1 MAFETG
7 DSNSKG
13 GNQQQGSVVDDI
25 LHLKDDKG
33 SGQATDTTGQG
44 QGQGQGQDQA
54 QGQGQIKDQG
64 ENATVQANDTTG
76 QHNDVITGDPE
87 QVKRQ
92 ATERLSTEALDTE
105 VEQANSTGPK
115 PVPKEL
121 EGEIVFDQ
129 PAPQRE
135 VTDTTGGR
143 VESLD
148 EIIRNAGAIQKEVND
163 VVQHMDAAGA
173 RLREINAGNPSEQE
187 KDQRLL
193 RAMDSFTEAT
203 RVVTPE
209 EQEAYK
215 RQREI
220 VKKAMESETDVE
232 KLKELKI
239 IERNLNVLEHAPGF
253 TRGNAALALYQ
264 AGKIRPVEMDGQMIS
279 PARKWLE
286 DAIKADPSLIHDENF
301 HRRRREIERKFDV
314 DIAKDMIDFID
325 TSARSQGTG
334 QDRVQGQGQDQD
346 QGQGQDRPRP
356 VGDGTDNGVEQP
368 QPGNLSP
375 SRNGKSPYE
384 NAAAAFQAVS
394 VVDESGARQI
404 KWPEDPAEAQRI
416 KAQFEQAIADADA
429 GDTPNRAAL
438 EERIA
443 DAENKK
449 VQTQLET
456 SKGTE
461 TVAQTAVRV
470 TQSMTQVFGNLP
482 AEKQDPAKDLFVK
495 MNEAKTMDDY
505 RKSATELKTLVGE
518 NPEFD
523 TLMADHA
530 KAAETYINFS
540 NQSELLSRKLA
551 FEVNDSATVRSLYA
565 TALKGSG
572 NAEDQTRV
580 KELSADAY
588 GRNIDGTLIDQL
600 RSDALANGVSPAT
613 LLDAALKRPE
623 QDKDGGS
630 YGGMSLD
637 VMTAEASLL
646 FNIARGANKPEAE
659 MPDQATLTA
668 NTAAALEQ
676 FGPLFDRL
684 ENVTGGKVAESEANR
699 AKIIEQRDQLLPQEP
714 EKKTRALELQGQ
726 ISGFDGFNDTEI
738 DKARVLITPDASA
751 EDVAAARKALTD
763 GGKGEWLG
771 KFDEW
776 RGLVGDNASKLLML
790 QGLEYNNDSQTVT
803 FRDLQFRARGMHSQ
817 ALLDGGKQSEAKD
830 KLKEALDGLPEDMRG
845 QYAGSPKVSELAG
858 KVGLD
863 LAPYNPVANQGDQG
877 TGDQGQGQGQGQGT
891 LDRTADGGDASE
903 PPRDMRLA
911 NMSDTELMQSVIDAA
926 TVKVKAT
933 DAEGKVTEGIL
944 ENNDLIQKNIQPIR
958 VGLEELI
965 RRNDSI
971 AMDGKIVPFDYE
983 EEARNVAKMQ
993 EMLRTG
999 KNPDTGETV
1008 NLTDADRFQLHR
1020 GIINTFRIAQ
1030 NQVDYRLQLAE
1041 KLRVAG
1047 QYEDATRYYNE
1058 AIEKADLIK
1067 KNFMPDGKDMIKA
1080 EIELA
1085 STDTAAMDN
1094 APRFPVEAGGEPSV
1108 GYADVLNEGIA
1119 RISGAS
1125 GSSPLRL
1132 APVEARIYA
1141 ANHALGAKVENTG
1154 QFRPGVT
1161 FSENGTDKPMPVWTD
1176 TYGQRPGWSG
1186 AEGGR
1191 LIKEAVDQ
1199 FESIEGYNPLKAEN
1213 QARSQLTGQMG
1224 VLVDRAKGMSDEHLQ
1239 SFLKETSG
1247 FDQALSFGAAMTAAG
1262 LLLVATAGTRGKEG
1276 KPVVASMTRS
1286 LLRVGAAVT
1295 VAGGVHALTYKGL
1308 TGEWERPQDALFHG
1322 AASTLTAGVMYKMIR
1337 GEKGNL
1343 NLINQEWTASAMR
1356 GLSARAPRLA
1366 GMVER
1371 TGTTFGDATGKL
1383 SSQDV
1388 AKVAEAG
1395 GFETAE
1401 SLAAGFRRIGLDDLA
1416 LKFDPA
1422 TSGLKA
1428 GTRATAP
1435 EVVRIIEANGLK
1447 NNVFEMMS
1455 LVGRNTKFDAGAIA
1469 RSLEGQ
1475 GVRTLDDF
1483 VAMTERPLTSLRAGS
1498 QEIVKAGLPDETLL
1512 TDAAKSGANGL
1523 DDAFL
1528 QAAKDNKITRVGDLK
1543 KFLAEGGGYEKLT
1556 MAERWPLIQAMR
1568 NAGLEG
1574 STAMS
1579 DVAARGVQIF
1589 DVGLGSRNLGKE
1601 FRLKNTQSAAFA
1613 EASEGVAPSTVRGRV
1628 SQWGSDMW
1636 SGAKRQVQVSPL
1648 EVTEATS
1655 ARDLAR
1661 MPRQVEILQRN
1672 RNYLKG
1678 LVGLGLY
1685 RNTSRIYEL
1694 TQGGMSLGDAFVT
1707 SNFPTQHV
1715 RDNASM
1721 SEIVTAKVMG
1731 PFMSTPLAPLLT
1743 MKMFSPTGR
1752 AVPLWSS
1759 PMGKTMGTW
1768 GKTMEYIG
1776 PNQRLWQN
1784 LTSTSAS
1791 TSMDGLLARSLTG
1804 TRNAVAPM
1812 IGLSTPMAI
1821 STFFDDYGE
1830 RQFAQDVRTK
1840 LDYAGQ
1846 EEANAPFVDGHR
1858 ELKTLREYLDE
1869 QTKKASDEAA
1879 ARKAAEDEAARKR
1892 AEDAAA
1898 QNAGEQDQGNQ
1909 DQGNQDQGD
1918 QDQPKPV
1925 GNEGQPGGNVQA
1937 NPDDF

>member
-1 MAFETG
+1 MALETG
-7 DSNSKG
+7 DADSG
-13 GNQQQGSVVDDI
+13 RQQQGSVVDDI
-25 LHLKDDKG
+25 LHLKDETG
-33 SGQATDTTGQG
+33 AETTTGEGERATVQPEETTGQG
-44 QGQGQGQDQA
+44 QGERTA
-54 QGQGQIKDQG
+54 
-64 ENATVQANDTTG
+64 VQPEGTTG
-76 QHNDVITGDPE
+76 QTGDAITGDPA
-87 QVKRQ
+87 QVSRQ
-92 ATERLSTEALDTE
+92 ATERLSTEAHDTG
-105 VEQANSTGPK
+105 VEQANSGGPK

-129 PAPQRE
+129 PAPSRDT
-135 VTDTTGGR
+135 TDTTGGR
-143 VESLD
+143 VETLD

-193 RAMDSFTEAT
+193 RAMESFTEAT
-203 RVVTPE
+203 KVVTPE

-220 VKKAMESETDVE
+220 VKRAMESETDVE

-264 AGKIRPVEMDGQMIS
+264 AGKIRPVEMDGQTVS

-286 DAIKADPSLIHDENF
+286 DAIKADPSLIRDENF

-325 TSARSQGTG
+325 SSARPQGPG
-334 QDRVQGQGQDQD
+334 PERVQGQEQGQEQGQDQ
-346 QGQGQDRPRP
+346 GRTRP
-356 VGDGTDNGVEQP
+356 VGDGTESGVEQP
-368 QPGNLSP
+368 QTGNLSP

-384 NAAAAFQAVS
+384 NAAAAFQAVT
-394 VVDESGARQI
+394 VVDDAGNRQI
-404 KWPEDPAEAQRI
+404 KWPDDPAEVQRI
-416 KAQFEQAIADADA
+416 KAQFEQAMADADA

-443 DAENKK
+443 DAETKK
-449 VQTQLET
+449 VQTPIET

-461 TVAQTAVRV
+461 TVAQAAVRV

-482 AEKQDPAKDLFVK
+482 TDKQDPAKDLFVK
-495 MNEAKTMDDY
+495 MNEAKTMEDY
-505 RKSATELKTLVGE
+505 RKSATDLKTLVGE

-523 TLMADHA
+523 ALMADHA

-572 NAEDQTRV
+572 SAEDQTRV

-588 GRNIDGTLIDQL
+588 GRNIDGELIDSL
-600 RSDALANGVSPAT
+600 RTDALANGVKPAE

-623 QDKDGGS
+623 QDRDGGS

-637 VMTAEASLL
+637 VMAAEASLL
-646 FNIARGANKPEAE
+646 FNIARGANKPEGE

-668 NTAAALEQ
+668 NTAAAMEQ

-684 ENVTGGKVAESEANR
+684 STVVGGKVAEGEANR
-699 AKIIEQRDQLLPQEP
+699 GKIIEQRDQLLPQEP
-714 EKKTRALELQGQ
+714 EKKARALELQGQ
-726 ISGFDGFNDTEI
+726 ISGFEGFENGEI
-738 DKARVLITPDASA
+738 DQARVLVTPNASA
-751 EDVAAARKALTD
+751 EDVAAARKSLTD
-763 GGKGEWLG
+763 SGKGEWLG

-790 QGLEYNNDSQTVT
+790 QGLEYNNDSQTLT
-803 FRDLQFRARGMHSQ
+803 FRDLQFRSRGMHAQ
-817 ALLDGGKQSEAKD
+817 ALLDGGKQSEARD

-845 QYAGSPKVSELAG
+845 QYAGSAKVSELAG

-863 LAPYNPVANQGDQG
+863 LAAYNPVPNQGNQGDQG
-877 TGDQGQGQGQGQGT
+877 GQRTGDQGQGQGQGT
-891 LDRTADGGDASE
+891 LDRTTEGGEVTE

-911 NMSDTELMQSVIDAA
+911 SMTDTELMQSVIDAA
-926 TVKVKAT
+926 TVKVKST
-933 DAEGKVTEGIL
+933 NAEGQVTEGIL
-944 ENNDLIQKNIQPIR
+944 ENNDLIKKNIQPIR

-971 AMDGKIVPFDYE
+971 AVDGQIVPFNFE

-993 EMLRTG
+993 EILRTG
-999 KNPDTGETV
+999 KDPDTGETIT
-1008 NLTDADRFQLHR
+1008 LTDADRFQMHR

-1047 QYEDATRYYNE
+1047 QYEDASRYFAE
-1058 AIEKADLIK
+1058 AVEKADLIK
-1067 KNFMPDGKDMIKA
+1067 KNFMPDGRDMIKA
-1080 EIELA
+1080 EVELA
-1085 STDTAAMDN
+1085 TTDTAAMDN
-1094 APRFPVEAGGEPSV
+1094 APRFPLEPGGEPKV

-1119 RISGAS
+1119 RISGAAP
-1125 GSSPLRL
+1125 GSSDLRL
-1132 APVEARIYA
+1132 APVEARMLA
-1141 ANHALGAKVENTG
+1141 ANNALGAKSEASG
-1154 QFRPGVT
+1154 QFRAGVT
-1161 FSENGTDKPMPVWTD
+1161 FDENGTDKPMPIWTD
-1176 TYGQRPGWSG
+1176 SYGQRPGWSG

-1191 LIKEAVDQ
+1191 LIKEAVEQ
-1199 FESIEGYNPLKAEN
+1199 FESIEGYNPLKPEN
-1213 QARSQLTGQMG
+1213 QARSQLTGQLG
-1224 VLVDRAKGMSDEHLQ
+1224 VLVDRARGMSDEHLQ
-1239 SFLKETSG
+1239 SMLKETSG

-1262 LLLVATAGTRGKEG
+1262 LMLVATAGTRGKEG
-1276 KPVVASMTRS
+1276 RPIAASLTRS
-1286 LLRVGAAVT
+1286 VLRVGAAVT
-1295 VAGGVHALTYKGL
+1295 VAGGTHALTYRGL

-1322 AASTLTAGVMYKMIR
+1322 VASTLTAGVMYKMIR

-1343 NLINQEWTASAMR
+1343 NLINQEWTTSAMR
-1356 GLSARAPRLA
+1356 GLSARAPRVA
-1366 GMVER
+1366 GLVQR
-1371 TGTTFGDATGKL
+1371 TGSTFGDATGKL

-1395 GFETAE
+1395 GFQTAE
-1401 SLAAGFRRIGLDDLA
+1401 SLAAGFRRLGLDDLA

-1447 NNVFEMMS
+1447 NNIFEMMS
-1455 LVGRNTKFDAGAIA
+1455 LVGRNTKFDASAVA
-1469 RSLEGQ
+1469 RSLETQ

-1498 QEIVKAGLPDETLL
+1498 QEIIRAGLPDETLL
-1512 TDAAKSGANGL
+1512 TDAAKSGASGL
-1523 DDAFL
+1523 DDFFL
-1528 QAAKDNKITRVGDLK
+1528 QAARENKITRVGDLK
-1543 KFLAEGGGYEKLT
+1543 KFLAEGGGYQKLT

-1574 STAMS
+1574 STSMS
-1579 DVAARGVQIF
+1579 EVAARGVQIF
-1589 DVGLGSRNLGKE
+1589 DVGLGSRSLGKE
-1601 FRLKNTQSAAFA
+1601 FRLRNTQSAAFA
-1613 EASEGVAPSTVRGRV
+1613 EASEGVAQNAGRRSV

-1636 SGAKRQVQVSPL
+1636 SATRRQVQVSPL
-1648 EVTEATS
+1648 EVTEATT

-1661 MPRQVEILQRN
+1661 LPRQVEILQRN

-1685 RNTSRIYEL
+1685 RNTSRVYEL
-1694 TQGGMSLGDAFVT
+1694 TQGGMSLGDAMMT
-1707 SNFPTQHV
+1707 ANFPTQHV
-1715 RDNASM
+1715 GENAS
-1721 SEIVTAKVMG
+1721 SFEIATAKVMG

-1768 GKTMEYIG
+1768 GRTMEYIG
-1776 PNQRLWQN
+1776 PGQRLWQN

-1791 TSMDGLLARSLTG
+1791 SSMDGLLARSLTG

-1812 IGLSTPMAI
+1812 VGLSTPLAV

-1830 RQFAQDVRTK
+1830 RQFAQDIRTK

-1846 EEANAPFVDGHR
+1846 EVANAPFVEGHR

-1879 ARKAAEDEAARKR
+1879 ARKAAEDEAARRR
-1892 AEDAAA
+1892 AEEEAAR
-1898 QNAGEQDQGNQ
+1898 NAGETRTDDAQTRPAGN
-1909 DQGNQDQGD
+1909 D
-1918 QDQPKPV
+1918 
-1925 GNEGQPGGNVQA
+1925 GQPGGNVQA